1 MHCGGVLEWRLGAGR
16 VRSPKLAKK
25 GRTKYIPQARKTSRS
40 LAHSARRT
48 TTGPVKIV
56 PWSVWRHTVEGAD
69 STENTQKDTASCLHS
84 REVSYTSGNE
94 DSVRNWRTL
103 RHLVASRSVAD
114 LRLRCASTAHA
125 TAWYCSQLL
134 WPRSHALASR
144 RAARPPRSHVWAS
157 VRRSPHSSGAARM
170 QWARPL
176 RGRCQSP
183 PVSSP
188 CASSQA
194 CCRR

>member
-1 MHCGGVLEWRLGAGR
+1 METWGGSCSQPQTCQKRSDKIHSTSTQEFLPFTFTCPLGKTHNH
-16 VRSPKLAKK
+16 RSREDSPV
-25 GRTKYIPQARKTSRS
+25 
-40 LAHSARRT
+40 ARR
-48 TTGPVKIV
+48 
-56 PWSVWRHTVEGAD
+56 WSVWRHTVEGAD

>member
-1 MHCGGVLEWRLGAGR
+1 MIKHGGVLEWRLGR
-16 VRSPKLAKK
+16 VVFAAPNLPKKVGQNTFHK
-25 GRTKYIPQARKTSRS
+25 HARVSSVHVHLPTRQD
-40 LAHSARRT
+40 AQ
-48 TTGPVKIV
+48 PPV
-56 PWSVWRHTVEGAD
+56 PWSVWRHTVEGAEL